1 MQKDR
6 FNNFD
11 DEVREL
17 VLDFENTILK
27 GKSQFFDVDEM
38 EIIIDYYFEVNDQ
51 KPLER
56 AVQYAEELYPNST
69 SIRLRRAHLMM
80 SHEEYA
86 QALKVLNKMREAEP
100 NNTDVAYSLGV
111 ASGAVGDSQKAIDYF
126 KQAATDGWMLGR
138 VFSNMAEEYYKLKDY
153 DAAIN
158 FYRKA
163 MESDSCDDVT
173 IYNYYDVC
181 FEAGRIEQA
190 ADYLNGYVKANPYS
204 REGWYC
210 LGCAYRDL
218 TLYEQAVDAFEYAI
232 AIDKGYVDAYIAL
245 SQTQDFMGNTA
256 EAVTTMLR
264 VLDYSDDRAKVYR
277 TIGSLYARE
286 ANYDTAMA
294 YFKKAIEENPVDAEA
309 HSSLALC
316 YLEIGDTATAV
327 SKVNC
332 ALMLDEATPLDPN
345 DGRRPGDA
353 PGNPDVLCA
362 AAMIYDAIG
371 EYYKASEFFE
381 QMIDTGLYAEHQ
393 CQLYTQFLFNHKVYD
408 TVIQFA
414 EESLEVY
421 PHSQFYC
428 TYLAASYFYTNRYNK
443 ARKMLPDVSPAM
455 LAEICPEIIMHP
467 LLGPLVPADPYN
479 GEK

>member
-11 DEVREL
+11 EEVREL
-17 VLDFENTILK
+17 VLAFEDTVLK
-27 GKSQFFDVDEM
+27 GKNHFFDVDEL
-38 EIIIDYYFEVNDQ
+38 EIIIDYYFEVNDRH
-51 KPLER
+51 PLEV
-56 AVQYAEELYPNST
+56 AVEYAEYLYPNSST
-69 SIRLRRAHLMM
+69 IRLRRAHLMM
-80 SHEEYA
+80 SKEEYA
-86 QALKVLNKMREAEP
+86 QA
-100 NNTDVAYSLGV
+100 
-111 ASGAVGDSQKAIDYF
+111 VGDSEKAIAYF
-126 KQAATDGWMLGR
+126 KEAATDGWMLGR
-138 VFSNMAEEYYKLKDY
+138 VYSNMAEEYYKLKDF

-158 FYRKA
+158 CYRKA
-163 MESDSCDDVT
+163 MESDSCDDIT

-181 FEAGRIEQA
+181 YEAGRVEQA
-190 ADYLNGYVKANPYS
+190 VEYLEGYVKKNPYS

-218 TLYEQAVDAFEYAI
+218 TLYEKAVDAFEYAI
-232 AIDKGYVDAYIAL
+232 AIDKSYVDAYVAL
-245 SQTQDFMGNTA
+245 SQTQDYMGNTS

-264 VLDYSDDRAKVYR
+264 VLDYSEERDKVYH

-294 YFKKAIEENPVDAEA
+294 YFKKAIEENPANAEA
-309 HSSLALC
+309 HASLALC
-316 YLEIGDTATAV
+316 YLEIGDTSTAV
-327 SKVNC
+327 SKVNR
-332 ALMLDEATPLDPN
+332 ALMLDEATPVDPN
-345 DGRRPGDA
+345 DGRGPHDA

-371 EYYKASEFFE
+371 EYYKASEYFE
-381 QMIDTGLYAEHQ
+381 QMINTGLYAEHQ
-393 CQLYTQFLFNHKVYD
+393 CQLYTQFLFNHQVYD
-408 TVIQFA
+408 IVIQFA

-421 PHSQFYC
+421 PHSSFYS

-455 LAEICPEIIMHP
+455 LAEICPELIMHP

-479 GEK
+479 NSNEQKQ